1 MMKLTL
7 DPANPETWPKG
18 RINAERLDATTE
30 SELAAQQ
37 ASDDES
43 AEQDS
48 AKTVPADRPN
58 ITGLIAYINLCSK
71 IVIARLRIFG
81 RRRKFIVQTDLAI
94 RDIL

>member
-1 MMKLTL
+1 MKLTL
-7 DPANPETWPKG
+7 DPANPKTWPNG

-48 AKTVPADRPN
+48 AKTVSADRPN
-58 ITGLIAYINLCSK
+58 ITGLIA
-71 IVIARLRIFG
+71 
-81 RRRKFIVQTDLAI
+81 
-94 RDIL
+94 